1 MIGSLLLLVSM
12 AALVWSQGSP
22 AGRGVGPLSVQR
34 PPEGAGGGAGRLL
47 THPPR
52 GQRGRGQNG
61 SRLAEWSGRG
71 MPIKLTGHS

>member
-22 AGRGVGPLSVQR
+22 AGRGVGPLSVR
-34 PPEGAGGGAGRLL
+34 CPPEGEGGGAGRLQ

-52 GQRGRGQNG
+52 GERGRGQNG
-61 SRLAEWSGRG
+61 RRLAEWSGRG
-71 MPIKLTGHS
+71 MPMKPTGHS